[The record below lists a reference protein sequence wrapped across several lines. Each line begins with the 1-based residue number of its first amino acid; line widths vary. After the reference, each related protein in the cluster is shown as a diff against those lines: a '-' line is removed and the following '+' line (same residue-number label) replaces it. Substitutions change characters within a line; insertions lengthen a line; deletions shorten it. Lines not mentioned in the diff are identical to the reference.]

1 MAELFEN
8 KDIYN
13 YEKKNGLNNYLH
25 NIKVAKNEDIINNI
39 EFRNIM
45 KKTVGELYEEY
56 INSYEFKTLEINR
69 IKNSK
74 MKDDYVNRY
83 IYLANHLSEFFSQ

>member
-1 MAELFEN
+1 
-8 KDIYN
+8 
-13 YEKKNGLNNYLH
+13 
-25 NIKVAKNEDIINNI
+25 
-39 EFRNIM
+39 M